1 MSNSESA
8 ALNTSFYGFSFSTKL
23 FEDSGPNIPKNDI
36 LGMKFKKT
44 IVEFKVSTFKYP
56 FTSNFILNKELS
68 SFGIKFAQKKYFGGE
83 I

>member
-1 MSNSESA
+1 
-8 ALNTSFYGFSFSTKL
+8 
-23 FEDSGPNIPKNDI
+23 
-36 LGMKFKKT
+36 MKFKKT

-68 SFGIKFAQKKYFGGE
+68 SFGIKFAQKKYFGDE